1 MERNAIHDRIGT
13 RGAFAARALL
23 PLLAVLALLLAT
35 GCQTGEPVTVGLEWK
50 PAYEVQQSTGE
61 RCWAACAAM
70 AHRYLLNDRT
80 TEEEIVARV
89 RDPEAA
95 VAPGDAPAD
104 ETAGRLKVITALVP
118 DAPNMEAALIEQT
131 IGLLLIASTIED
143 AGARA
148 EAESLIGKLA
158 ADWTSLMLTSDWNG
172 VVAGLAEK
180 DAAGKVS
187 PAVLALKPM
196 VGYPVGHIVV
206 LVDVT
211 ARPVRF
217 LQSLYGKD
225 DPRSLVDW
233 KLESLHYFDPQTLQ
247 MGELKGAEVIDDSI
261 DFVINVRQA
270 SQRLAA
276 ISETVDA
283 LLANPHVSALLL
295 QRYGL

>member
-1 MERNAIHDRIGT
+1 MERTIVHESTGRRIA

-35 GCQTGEPVTVGLEWK
+35 GCKTGEPITVGLEWSK
-50 PAYEVQQSTGE
+50 AYEVQQSTGE

-70 AHRYLLNDRT
+70 AQRYLLDNRT

-89 RDPEAA
+89 RDPEATL
-95 VAPGDAPAD
+95 APGAAPAD

-118 DAPNMEAALIEQT
+118 DAPNMEAELIEQT
-131 IGLLLIASTIED
+131 IGLLLIASAIED

-148 EAESLIGKLA
+148 EAQSLIGKLA

-180 DAAGKVS
+180 DEAGKAS
-187 PAVLALKPM
+187 PAVLALKPT

-217 LQSLYGKD
+217 LESLHE
-225 DPRSLVDW
+225 W
-233 KLESLHYFDPQTLQ
+233 KLESLRYFDPQTLQ

-270 SQRLAA
+270 SLRLAA

-295 QRYGL
+295 QRYGS